1 MLGISLRT
9 MLGGD
14 DGEELS
20 VADGRFDRF
29 KLGEFVSS
37 VGLAVVSG
45 SSVLALLAPGVAI
58 IYA

>member
-1 MLGISLRT
+1 

-20 VADGRFDRF
+20 VVDGRFDGF